1 MDLFFIADI
10 IGIIAFSISGF
21 LVALKN
27 NLDLLGI
34 LIASFLTSIGGGI
47 VRDILIDRTPF
58 AFTHTYPSLTIVIT
72 LITVILV
79 NLQTKEKLEDS
90 KLFVLSDTIGLVAFS
105 LAGALLGIEADFN
118 FFGVLIVG
126 FLTAIGG
133 GVIRDVMIN
142 EVPAILISDFYGS
155 IALLSGALLY
165 LLNTFS
171 TLNSITLG
179 GVALFSIT
187 LRLLSYKYKW
197 SLPKL

>member
-10 IGIIAFSISGF
+10 IGIIAFAISGF

-34 LIASFLTSIGGGI
+34 LIASFLTAIGGGI

-72 LITVILV
+72 ILIVVLV
-79 NLQTKEKLEDS
+79 NSQVKENLVNS

-105 LAGALLGIEADFN
+105 LAGALLGIEAEFN
-118 FFGVLIVG
+118 FFGILIVG

-155 IALLSGALLY
+155 IAILTSVLLY
-165 LLNTFS
+165 LLNSFFV
-171 TLNSITLG
+171 LNSITLG
-179 GVALFSIT
+179 SVAIFAIT
-187 LRLLSYKYKW
+187 TRLLAYKYKW
-197 SLPKL
+197 RLPKL

>member
-10 IGIIAFSISGF
+10 IGIIAFAISGF

-34 LIASFLTSIGGGI
+34 LISSFLTAIGGGI

-72 LITVILV
+72 ILV
-79 NLQTKEKLEDS
+79 VVLVNSQVKENLVNS

-105 LAGALLGIEADFN
+105 LAGALLGIEAEFN
-118 FFGVLIVG
+118 FFGILIVG

-155 IALLSGALLY
+155 IAILTSVLLY
-165 LLNTFS
+165 LLNNFFV
-171 TLNSITLG
+171 LNSITLG
-179 GVALFSIT
+179 SVAIFAIT
-187 LRLLSYKYKW
+187 TRLLAYKYKW
-197 SLPKL
+197 RLPKL

>member
-10 IGIIAFSISGF
+10 IGIIAFAISGF

-34 LIASFLTSIGGGI
+34 LIASFLTAIGGGI

-72 LITVILV
+72 ILIVVLV
-79 NLQTKEKLEDS
+79 NSQVKENLVNS

-105 LAGALLGIEADFN
+105 LAGALLGIEAEFN
-118 FFGVLIVG
+118 FFGILIVG

-155 IALLSGALLY
+155 IAILTGVLLY
-165 LLNTFS
+165 LLNSFFV
-171 TLNSITLG
+171 LNSITLG
-179 GVALFSIT
+179 SVAIFAIT
-187 LRLLSYKYKW
+187 ARLLAYKYKW
-197 SLPKL
+197 RLPKL

>member
-10 IGIIAFSISGF
+10 IGIIAFAISGF

-34 LIASFLTSIGGGI
+34 LIASFLTAIGGGI

-72 LITVILV
+72 IIIVVLV
-79 NLQTKEKLEDS
+79 NSQVKETLVNS

-105 LAGALLGIEADFN
+105 LAGALLGIEAEFN
-118 FFGVLIVG
+118 FFGILIVG

-155 IALLSGALLY
+155 IAILTSVLLY
-165 LLNTFS
+165 LLNSFF

-179 GVALFSIT
+179 GVAIFAIT
-187 LRLLSYKYKW
+187 TRLLAYKYKW
-197 SLPKL
+197 RLPKL